1 MTTMVSKF
9 GNDDEK
15 GTILG
20 VFRSLGALAR
30 ALGPVFGSIGEC
42 YFSTNRKLILIEKK
56 IPFQPSG
63 LLDQGSPTF

>member
-9 GNDDEK
+9 GNVDEK

-30 ALGPVFGSIGEC
+30 ALGPVFGSIGE
-42 YFSTNRKLILIEKK
+42 F
-56 IPFQPSG
+56 
-63 LLDQGSPTF
+63 

>member
-9 GNDDEK
+9 GSEK

-30 ALGPVFGSIGEC
+30 ALGPVFGSIGKYSLFVLGE
-42 YFSTNRKLILIEKK
+42 NLKK
-56 IPFQPSG
+56 ETFQLFG
-63 LLDQGSPTF
+63 LLDQGSPTFWVAFF